1 MRDDPVTGM
10 LHRQRLAETTMAIY
24 AAITLLGVIAAAS
37 WKGIFVDEFELVV
50 IIIATTVTL
59 AVAHVWAAAA
69 AHRLVAGTPLSRDD
83 WREEGR
89 LFLSVLFVGGL
100 AIAAFL
106 FAQLIGL
113 ELAGSVA
120 ATLLM
125 LVAVLFVVGVV
136 GGRREER
143 TWPRSLGLGL
153 IDASIGIVILVV
165 KVTFGA

>member
-1 MRDDPVTGM
+1 MSKDSVTGVPR
-10 LHRQRLAETTMAIY
+10 HQALAETTMAIY

-37 WKGIFVDEFELVV
+37 WKGIFVDELELVV
-50 IIIATTVTL
+50 IILATTVTV
-59 AVAHVWAAAA
+59 AVAHVWASAA
-69 AHRLVAGTPLSRDD
+69 AHRLVAFRPLSLGE

-89 LFLSVLFVGGL
+89 IALSVFVVGAL
-100 AIAAFL
+100 AITAFAL
-106 FAQLIGL
+106 ANRTGL

-136 GGRREER
+136 GGRREG
-143 TWPRSLGLGL
+143 RSWLKSAGLGFV
-153 IDASIGIVILVV
+153 DASIGIVILVL

>member
-1 MRDDPVTGM
+1 MSDDPVTGAP
-10 LHRQRLAETTMAIY
+10 HRQRLAETTMAIY

-37 WKGIFVDEFELVV
+37 WKGIFVDEVELIV
-50 IIIATTVTL
+50 IIVATTITV
-59 AVAHVWAAAA
+59 AVAHLWAAAA
-69 AHRLVAGTPLSRDD
+69 AHRLVAGSPLTRGD

-89 LFLSVLFVGGL
+89 LFLSVLVVGGL

-106 FAQLIGL
+106 FGQLVGL

-120 ATLLM
+120 ITLLM

-143 TWPRSLGLGL
+143 TWARSIGIGLV
-153 IDASIGIVILVV
+153 DASIGIVILLV
-165 KVTFGA
+165 KVIFGA

>member
-1 MRDDPVTGM
+1 MSDDTVAGTT
-10 LHRQRLAETTMAIY
+10 HRRLLAETTMAIY

-37 WKGIFVDEFELVV
+37 WKGIFVDELELVV
-50 IIIATTVTL
+50 IIIATTVTV
-59 AVAHVWAAAA
+59 AVAHLWAAAA
-69 AHRLVAGTPLSRDD
+69 AHRLVERRPLSRED

-89 LFLSVLFVGGL
+89 LFVSVLIIGGL
-100 AIAAFL
+100 AIAAFF
-106 FAQLIGL
+106 FAQIIGL
-113 ELAGSVA
+113 QLAGSVA

-136 GGRREER
+136 GGRREQR
-143 TWPRSLGLGL
+143 TWARSLGLGL

>member
-1 MRDDPVTGM
+1 MSDDVVTGTP
-10 LHRQRLAETTMAIY
+10 HRQKLAETTMAIY

-37 WKGIFVDEFELVV
+37 WKGIFVDELELVV
-50 IIIATTVTL
+50 IIIATTVTV
-59 AVAHVWAAAA
+59 AVAHLWAAAA
-69 AHRLVAGTPLSRDD
+69 AHRLVARRPLSRAD
-83 WREEGR
+83 WHEETR
-89 LFLSVLFVGGL
+89 IFLSVLIIGGL

-113 ELAGSVA
+113 QLAGSVA
-120 ATLLM
+120 VTLLM
-125 LVAVLFVVGVV
+125 LVAVLFVVGVM

-143 TWPRSLGLGL
+143 SWARSLGLGL